1 MERNLVQK
9 GMDYLRM
16 DYLRKVG
23 RQLLAS
29 DSNDEVIDVSLVTND
44 KQKDAK
50 PLSEPLQSEIQNLH
64 SEIK

>member
-9 GMDYLRM
+9 GVDYLK
-16 DYLRKVG
+16 KVG
-23 RQLLAS
+23 KQLLAS
-29 DSNDEVIDVSLVTND
+29 DSNDEVVDVSLVAND

-50 PLSEPLQSEIQNLH
+50 PLSESLQSEIQNLH